1 MTDATLI
8 SCTNAKRDEPAP
20 ARDLYDESGYF
31 RDMRAYAEARGG
43 RWFILSAK
51 HGFVE
56 PDEVLE
62 PYDERGLSEQQAHDI
77 ATELDER
84 AINTVHLVA
93 GKDYSDVLT
102 PALEKVYIDVV
113 EVCRGMRIGER
124 RSWLQ
129 QRTSELING
138 SLQC

>member
-8 SCTNAKRDEPAP
+8 QCTNSKRDEKAM
-20 ARDLYDESGYF
+20 AKDLYDESGYF
-31 RDMRAYAEARGG
+31 RDMRAYAEARGD

-56 PDEVLE
+56 PDEKLE
-62 PYDERGLSEQQAHDI
+62 PYDKRGLTEQQAREI

-84 AINTVHLVA
+84 AIGSVHLVA

-102 PALEKVYIDVV
+102 PALEEVYIDVV
-113 EVCRGMRIGER
+113 EVCRGMQIGER
-124 RSWLQ
+124 RQWLQ
-129 QRTSELING
+129 RRTSELLNG
-138 SLQC
+138 DLLL